1 MIQQEPDETRP
12 GAHHPGWVIRRHPR
26 RPDAPVVASAGYE
39 IRVKGR
45 LSDTVTSVFEDFTA
59 SVKPAETTLRGHI
72 RDQAELTGLLDQLQ
86 SLGLELI
93 EVKRLD

>member
-1 MIQQEPDETRP
+1 MIQREPDAWRRD
-12 GAHHPGWVIRRHPR
+12 AHHPSRVIRRHPR
-26 RPDAPVVASAGYE
+26 EPDAPVVASAPYE

-45 LSDTVTSVFEDFTA
+45 LSDTVTNVFEDFTA
-59 SVKPAETTLRGHI
+59 SVKPAETTLRGQI
-72 RDQAELTGLLDQLQ
+72 RDQAELTGLLEQLQ

>member
-1 MIQQEPDETRP
+1 MGVSAGHPPWVTT
-12 GAHHPGWVIRRHPR
+12 HHPRNSDSGHV
-26 RPDAPVVASAGYE
+26 APSDYE

-45 LSDTVTSVFEDFTA
+45 LSDTVTGVFEDFTA
-59 SVKPAETTLRGHI
+59 SVKPAETTLRGEI
-72 RDQAELTGLLDQLQ
+72 RDQSELHGLLEQIQ

>member
-1 MIQQEPDETRP
+1 MGQ
-12 GAHHPGWVIRRHPR
+12 GAGHPPWVTTHHPRNSESGSV
-26 RPDAPVVASAGYE
+26 APSDYE

-45 LSDTVTSVFEDFTA
+45 LSDTVTGVFEDFTA
-59 SVKPAETTLRGHI
+59 SVKPAETTLRGEI
-72 RDQAELTGLLDQLQ
+72 RDQSELHGLLEQIQ

>member
-1 MIQQEPDETRP
+1 MAAT
-12 GAHHPGWVIRRHPR
+12 
-26 RPDAPVVASAGYE
+26 GYE

-45 LSDTVTSVFEDFTA
+45 QSDTVTNVFEDFTA
-59 SVKPAETTLRGHI
+59 SVQPAETTLRGQI
-72 RDQAELTGLLDQLQ
+72 RDQAELTGVLDQLQ

>member
-1 MIQQEPDETRP
+1 VTT
-12 GAHHPGWVIRRHPR
+12 RHPARADPR
-26 RPDAPVVASAGYE
+26 RVAPSDYE

-45 LSDTVTSVFEDFTA
+45 LTDTVTNVFEDFTA
-59 SVKPAETTLRGHI
+59 SVKPAETTLRGEV
-72 RDQAELTGLLDQLQ
+72 RDQAELHGLLEQIQ